1 MKYNQYQ
8 RTKKYSIKQNDRL
21 KALVFCFFQKNNQ
34 IFRRTWSVDKH
45 FKPNPKI
52 PDKSVETIKQLLFLI
67 LK

>member
-21 KALVFCFFQKNNQ
+21 KALVFCFFQ
-34 IFRRTWSVDKH
+34 RTTKSLDGRGLLISTLN
-45 FKPNPKI
+45 PNPKI